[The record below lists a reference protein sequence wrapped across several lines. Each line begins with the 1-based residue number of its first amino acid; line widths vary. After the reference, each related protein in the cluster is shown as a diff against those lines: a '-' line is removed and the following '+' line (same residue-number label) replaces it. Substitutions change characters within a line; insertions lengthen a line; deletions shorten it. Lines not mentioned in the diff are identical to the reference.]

1 MAKKAATPA
10 TITLKHLAAALAEE
24 HDLSKKAAEA
34 ILTDM
39 VGKIAKHLKKGERV
53 RIVGLGILQVRKR
66 AARTG
71 PQPRHRR
78 ADPDQGQQEGRL
90 PRRQGT
96 QGSRLSRRSPIAPKA
111 PFRRGPGMALFCYR
125 ALPLPSFSDRHA
137 GLALTFTHDVTE
149 RFLRYVVIDTQSDP
163 ASPTC
168 PSTEKQKNL
177 GRLLASELQAIGLT
191 DAHLD
196 EHGYVYATI
205 PANTDKKVPVIC
217 FCSHMDTSPDC
228 TGANVKP
235 QIVRNYQGGDIV
247 LPADPTQVIRAADH
261 PALADQI
268 GHDIIT
274 TDGTTLLG
282 ADNKAGLAEIM
293 DAARFLV
300 QNPDIKHGT
309 IKILF
314 TPDEEIGRGVDKVDL
329 KKLGADFAY
338 TMDGETAGNIE
349 DETFSADGATITI
362 EGVSTHPGFAKGKM
376 EHAIKIAAAI
386 VDRLPRDTCSPETTE
401 GKEGFLHPIGIT
413 GALEKATIGFIVR
426 DFTDEGLQQK
436 EALLEGIVKEVM
448 KDYPRSTYRMEV
460 KAQYRNMKQVID
472 RHPETVDYAIEA
484 IRRAGLTPVRS
495 SIRGGTDG
503 SRLSFMGLPCPNIF
517 AGEHAFHSRLEWV
530 SRQDMEKAA
539 ETIVH
544 LAMIWEERA

>member
-1 MAKKAATPA
+1 M
-10 TITLKHLAAALAEE
+10 LASPLA
-24 HDLSKKAAEA
+24 
-34 ILTDM
+34 
-39 VGKIAKHLKKGERV
+39 
-53 RIVGLGILQVRKR
+53 
-66 AARTG
+66 
-71 PQPRHRR
+71 
-78 ADPDQGQQEGRL
+78 
-90 PRRQGT
+90 
-96 QGSRLSRRSPIAPKA
+96 
-111 PFRRGPGMALFCYR
+111 
-125 ALPLPSFSDRHA
+125 
-137 GLALTFTHDVTE
+137 FTHTVTE

-163 ASPTC
+163 TSPTC

-177 GRLLASELQAIGLT
+177 GRLLAAELQAMGIT

-205 PANTDKKVPVIC
+205 PANTDKQVPVIC

-235 QIVRNYQGGDIV
+235 QLVKNYQGGDIV
-247 LPADPTQVIRAADH
+247 LLPDIAEIAGMQGGRVEAPVIRAADH

-293 DAARFLV
+293 DAAQFLIV
-300 QNPDIKHGT
+300 NPHIKHGT

-329 KKLGADFAY
+329 KKLGAAFAY
-338 TMDGETAGNIE
+338 TMDGESAGHIE

-386 VDRLPRDTCSPETTE
+386 VERLPKDTCSPETTE
-401 GKEGFLHPIGIT
+401 GKEGFLHPIGIS

-426 DFTDEGLQQK
+426 DFTDEGLKEK
-436 EALLEGIVKEVM
+436 EALLESIVKDVM
-448 KDYPRSTYRMEV
+448 KYYPRSTYRMEV
-460 KAQYRNMKQVID
+460 QPQYRNMKQVID
-472 RHPETVDYAIEA
+472 HHPEIVDYAIEA
-484 IRRAGLTPVRS
+484 IRRAGLTPVRG

-517 AGEHAFHSRLEWV
+517 AGEHAFHSRLEWI
-530 SRQDMEKAA
+530 SRQDMEKAVQ
-539 ETIVH
+539 TIVH

>member
-1 MAKKAATPA
+1 MPA
-10 TITLKHLAAALAEE
+10 
-24 HDLSKKAAEA
+24 
-34 ILTDM
+34 
-39 VGKIAKHLKKGERV
+39 
-53 RIVGLGILQVRKR
+53 
-66 AARTG
+66 
-71 PQPRHRR
+71 
-78 ADPDQGQQEGRL
+78 
-90 PRRQGT
+90 
-96 QGSRLSRRSPIAPKA
+96 SPIAI
-111 PFRRGPGMALFCYR
+111 
-125 ALPLPSFSDRHA
+125 
-137 GLALTFTHDVTE
+137 THDVTE

-163 ASPTC
+163 DSPTC

-177 GRLLASELQAIGLT
+177 GRLLASELRELGLA

-196 EHGYVYATI
+196 AHGYVYATI
-205 PANTDKKVPVIC
+205 PATTDKAVPVIC

-235 QIVRNYQGGDIV
+235 QIVKNYQGGDIA
-247 LPADPTQVIRAADH
+247 LPADPAQIIRAKDH

-293 DAARFLV
+293 DAARFLI
-300 QNPDIKHGT
+300 QNPQIRHGT

-338 TMDGETAGNIE
+338 TMDGESAGHIE

-386 VDRLPRDTCSPETTE
+386 IERLPKDTCSPETTE
-401 GKEGFLHPIGIT
+401 GKEGFLHPIGIS
-413 GALEKATIGFIVR
+413 GALEQATIGFIVR
-426 DFTDEGLQQK
+426 DFAEQGLKDK
-436 EALLEGIVKEVM
+436 EALLEGIVEDVM
-448 KDYPRSTYRMEV
+448 KNYPHSTWRMEV
-460 KAQYRNMKQVID
+460 KPQYRNMKEVID
-472 RHPETVDYAIEA
+472 RHPETIDYAIEA

-503 SRLSFMGLPCPNIF
+503 SRLSSMGLPCPNIF
-517 AGEHAFHSRLEWV
+517 AGEHAFHSRQEWV

-544 LAMIWEERA
+544 LAMIWEERT